1 MKTFTLILA
10 LFIITQ
16 ADAKKFY
23 KWVDADGNTH
33 YSEKKPADK
42 QTAEVKV
49 YTNTPTG
56 AQTSYQSKKDKEK
69 AAEEESK
76 GELTQEQ
83 KEIEDYNK
91 KEKERVQK
99 KQDQANCKI
108 AKKNLATLQATV
120 RVRQKDPTTGEYIR
134 MDDTQRIQMMKKV
147 KQSIKKLCH

>member
-1 MKTFTLILA
+1 MKIIILILT
-10 LFIITQ
+10 LFIISQ

-33 YSEKKPADK
+33 YSEKKPANK
-42 QTAEVKV
+42 QTSEVKV
-49 YTNTPTG
+49 YANTPTG
-56 AQTSYQSKKDKEK
+56 AQTTYQSKKDKDQ
-69 AAEEESK
+69 AANEENN

-83 KEIEDYNK
+83 KDVEEYNK

-120 RVRQKDPTTGEYIR
+120 RVRQKDPSTGEYIR
-134 MDDTQRIQMMKKV
+134 MDDTQRIQMLKKV
-147 KQSIKKLCH
+147 KKSIKELCH

>member
-1 MKTFTLILA
+1 MKIFTLILA

-33 YSEKKPADK
+33 YSEKKPIDK

-49 YTNTPTG
+49 YASTPTG
-56 AQTSYQSKKDKEK
+56 AQTTYQSKKDKEK
-69 AAEEESK
+69 EAEEENS

-83 KEIEDYNK
+83 KDVEEYNK

-99 KQDQANCKI
+99 KQDKANCKI

-134 MDDTQRIQMMKKV
+134 MDDTQRVEMMKKV
-147 KQSIKKLCH
+147 KQSIKELCH